1 MQSTVFNVLKI
12 GKDNGSRR
20 AFPLMIGSLWCGWQ
34 FVVESSV
41 EERMQELQERKR
53 QLAAGVL
60 GGPQQSVDEKRQAR
74 IDDIKRLIDL

>member
-1 MQSTVFNVLKI
+1 
-12 GKDNGSRR
+12 
-20 AFPLMIGSLWCGWQ
+20 
-34 FVVESSV
+34 VESSV

>member
-1 MQSTVFNVLKI
+1 M
-12 GKDNGSRR
+12 
-20 AFPLMIGSLWCGWQ
+20 AQ
-34 FVVESSV
+34 FVVENSV

-60 GGPQQSVDEKRQAR
+60 GGPKQSAEEKRRTR